1 MNKFLLFLAG
11 CLFSINVLA
20 QTTAPIATLTVA
32 DGDSIS
38 AGYVISSRTIP
49 SSVWCDS
56 LTASTTLSIQ
66 VGFNKS
72 RVTEPTNWYDIC
84 ELSDSTVYS
93 VPIADD
99 KIIPL
104 DPVIMLSIIGN
115 WANEDRQVWI
125 RFVLGAAQTN
135 NKYLFTRLRY
145 F

>member
-20 QTTAPIATLTVA
+20 QQSAPIATLTVA
-32 DGDSIS
+32 DGDSLT
-38 AGYVISSRTIP
+38 AGYVLTGRTIP

-72 RVTEPTNWYDIC
+72 RITEPTVWYDVC
-84 ELSDSTVYS
+84 EISDTTIYS
-93 VPIADD
+93 VPLADD
-99 KIIPL
+99 KIVPL
-104 DPVIMLSIIGN
+104 DPTVMLSVIGS
-115 WANEDRQVWI
+115 WTSEDQQVWI

-135 NKYLFTRLRY
+135 TKYLFARLRY